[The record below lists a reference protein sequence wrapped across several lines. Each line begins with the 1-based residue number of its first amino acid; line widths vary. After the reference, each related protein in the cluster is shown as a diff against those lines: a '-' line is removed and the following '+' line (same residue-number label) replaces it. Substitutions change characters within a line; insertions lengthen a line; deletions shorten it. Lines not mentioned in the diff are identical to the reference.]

1 MRGMVVTESGRRLEW
16 IQGISGIVMVQEAG
30 NFVSHF
36 NGSGMSRHE
45 ICEHIY
51 GVER

>member
-16 IQGISGIVMVQEAG
+16 TRGTSGIVRVQEAG
-30 NFVSHF
+30 KFVSHF